1 MAQSK
6 ATEADTKS
14 KMVGGIGKRKKS
26 GIVGAYNRFLHSG
39 KIFGAVTWI
48 FQVAIEFVVIY
59 GVTLM
64 LAVYPIPHII
74 NAFIAV
80 ASGVGRAEM
89 FWIPVGFICVVLALV
104 IVRIYGMLWHAL
116 NRWFGDLRN
125 KRAGQLHDK
134 YGDNE

>member
-1 MAQSK
+1 MAQNK
-6 ATEADTKS
+6 ATETNTKR
-14 KMVGGIGKRKKS
+14 KTVGGIGKRKKS

-80 ASGVGRAEM
+80 ANEVGRAEM
-89 FWIPVGFICVVLALV
+89 FWIPVSFVCIVLALV
-104 IVRIYGMLWHAL
+104 IVHVYGMLWHAL
-116 NRWFGDLRN
+116 NRWFGGLRN
-125 KRAGQLHDK
+125 KRAEQLHDK

>member
-6 ATEADTKS
+6 TTEANTKR
-14 KMVGGIGKRKKS
+14 KMVGGIRKHKGS

-80 ASGVGRAEM
+80 AGEVGRAEM
-89 FWIPVGFICVVLALV
+89 FWIPVSFICVVLALV
-104 IVRIYGMLWHAL
+104 IVRVYGMLWHAL
-116 NRWFGDLRN
+116 NQWFGDLRN
-125 KRAGQLHDK
+125 KRAGQLRDK
-134 YGDNE
+134 YGDSE

>member
-6 ATEADTKS
+6 ATEADTKH
-14 KMVGGIGKRKKS
+14 KTVGGIGKRKKS

-116 NRWFGDLRN
+116 DRWFGGLRN
-125 KRAGQLHDK
+125 KRAEQLHDK